1 MAYKVRLTKEQ
12 HAEMVHLHKNCG
24 WSIRQL
30 EARFGIPKSSMHRIV
45 CKGTGYEI
53 IATDSSK

>member
-1 MAYKVRLTKEQ
+1 MAYKVRMTKEQ
-12 HAEMVHLHKNCG
+12 HDEMIRLHTKCG

-30 EARFGIPKSSMHRIV
+30 EARFGIPKSTMHRIV

-53 IATDSSK
+53 IDTDSSK